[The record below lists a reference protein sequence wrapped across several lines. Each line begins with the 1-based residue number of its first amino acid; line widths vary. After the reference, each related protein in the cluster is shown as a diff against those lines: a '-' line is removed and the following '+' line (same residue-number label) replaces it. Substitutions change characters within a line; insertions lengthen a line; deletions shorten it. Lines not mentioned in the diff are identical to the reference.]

1 MAKQIRMST
10 RKQLKN
16 LQWQIM
22 LTIGIIVAG
31 TAAYIILA
39 NPGKGE
45 LDLSIID
52 QGVNVVVQIHDP
64 N

>member
-10 RKQLKN
+10 RKQWKT

-22 LTIGIIVAG
+22 LIVGIIVAG
-31 TAAYIILA
+31 TAAYIFLA
-39 NPGKGE
+39 NPSKE
-45 LDLSIID
+45 EMDLSIID

>member
-1 MAKQIRMST
+1 MAKKIRMST
-10 RKQLKN
+10 RKQLIN

-39 NPGKGE
+39 NPGKEE